1 MTFLVLQL
9 LTGLASAMVLFLVA
23 SGLTLIFGVSRII
36 NFAHGAFYM
45 LAAYLTATLT
55 AALPLGGA
63 AFYAG
68 ALAASLLVAGLGGL
82 LEVFLL
88 RRIYR
93 APELHQ
99 LLLTF
104 ALVLIIGDAV
114 RWLWGTENRIG
125 PSPAGLSGAVS
136 ILGQLFPAYDLAMLL
151 AGPAVAL
158 GLWALLRHTRWG
170 ILIRAAT
177 HDREMVGAL
186 GVDQARLFT
195 GVFVLGSWL
204 AGLAGALQAPRQA
217 ISLGM
222 DSAVI
227 AESFVVVVVG
237 GMGNVFGALLS
248 AVLIGVLQ
256 AFGILWLP
264 RELQLPLVFLLMA
277 GVLVLRP
284 WGLLGRAE
292 EPPVAAARPLL
303 APAPL
308 PRWLPLGLLA
318 LLLALPP
325 LLPTFGVWLLTQAL
339 ALALV
344 AGSLQLLIGTAGM
357 VTFGH
362 AAYFGLGAYGAALA
376 LRAADAGFPAALL
389 ASMLLAALSAAVFG
403 AFCVRL
409 SSIYFAMLT
418 LAFAQIVHA
427 VVHQWYDVTGG
438 DNGIVGVWPPPLLA
452 TPLRYY
458 YVCLVAA
465 ALGLTLL
472 QRVTG
477 SPFGLLLRAARDH
490 APRCEAI
497 GVNVQ
502 AHRLLAFVLAGAF
515 AGLGGGLF
523 VFLQGSAFPAY
534 LGIPVSV
541 QGLLM
546 VLLGGIQSL
555 AGAVLGAGLYAAL
568 DAAVAAYTDYWQVL
582 LGAILMGLVLAFP
595 GGVLPSLSR
604 RRAKG
609 SPHA

>member
-1 MTFLVLQL
+1 M
-9 LTGLASAMVLFLVA
+9 
-23 SGLTLIFGVSRII
+23 
-36 NFAHGAFYM
+36 
-45 LAAYLTATLT
+45 
-55 AALPLGGA
+55 
-63 AFYAG
+63 
-68 ALAASLLVAGLGGL
+68 
-82 LEVFLL
+82 
-88 RRIYR
+88 
-93 APELHQ
+93 
-99 LLLTF
+99 
-104 ALVLIIGDAV
+104 GDAV
-114 RWLWGTENRIG
+114 RWLWGTENRMG
-125 PSPAGLSGAVS
+125 PSPAGLSGAVP
-136 ILGQLFPAYDLAMLL
+136 ILGQLFPAYELAMLV

-204 AGLAGALQAPRQA
+204 AGLAGGLQAPRQA

-237 GMGNVFGALLS
+237 GMGNVFGALLA
-248 AVLIGVLQ
+248 AVLIGLLQ

-292 EPPVAAARPLL
+292 APPLFAGGPPPRP
-303 APAPL
+303 AL
-308 PRWLPLGLLA
+308 PRWLPLGLLG
-318 LLLALPP
+318 LLLLLPP
-325 LLPTFGVWLLTQAL
+325 MLPPFGIWLLTQAL

-362 AAYFGLGAYGAALA
+362 AAYFGLGAYGAAMA
-376 LRAADAGFPAALL
+376 LTLLGAGLPVALL
-389 ASMLLAALSAAVFG
+389 AGVALAAILAGLFG

-438 DNGIVGVWPPPLLA
+438 DNGIVGVWPPATLA

-458 YVCLVAA
+458 YVCLGVA
-465 ALGLTLL
+465 ALGLWLL
-472 QRVTG
+472 HRVTG

-490 APRCEAI
+490 AGRCEAI

-502 AHRLLAFVLAGAF
+502 AHRLLAFVVAGAC

-568 DAAVAAYTDYWQVL
+568 DAAVAGYTDYWQIL
-582 LGAILMGLVLAFP
+582 LGVILMGLVLAFP
-595 GGVLPSLSR
+595 DGLLPSVLR
-604 RRAKG
+604 RRAKE
-609 SPHA
+609 PPRD